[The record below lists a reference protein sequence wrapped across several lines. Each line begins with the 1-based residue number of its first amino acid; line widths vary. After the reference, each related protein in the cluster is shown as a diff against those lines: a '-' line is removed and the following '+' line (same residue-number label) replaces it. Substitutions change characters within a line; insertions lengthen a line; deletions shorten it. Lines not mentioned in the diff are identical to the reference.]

1 MERPTHLLLVASSFL
16 VFFSSFVSHQA
27 REVLAQNGR
36 ISVDVGVILDLG
48 SMEGKRCRTSIS
60 MAIDDF
66 YAAHHNYRTRI
77 ILHTRDSDGD
87 VVEAASAAVD
97 LLKNVRVQ
105 AIIGPQTSSQTEF
118 VADLGN
124 KTQIPI
130 LSFSATSPS
139 LSSARTPYFVR
150 ATFNDSSQVGA
161 IAAIVEQFGWREV
174 VPIYADS
181 DYGAGIIPALTDAL
195 QDVEARVPYR
205 SVISPSASDDRLDEE
220 LYKLMTMQT
229 RVFVV
234 HMTPRLGSRLF
245 QRAQELGMMTDDYA
259 WITTDGITDLLDLLD
274 PTVIDWMQGVI
285 GVRPYVP
292 RSKEIVNF
300 TTRFKARFRR
310 DNPTVEPTDPT
321 VFQLWAYDAAWALA
335 LAVEK
340 VGASSPLFQQK
351 PSQNGYNSDLAKLGE
366 SQTGP
371 KILEAISNTQFHGL
385 AGEFRLI
392 DGQLQSSVF
401 EIVNVNGKGGRGIG
415 FWTPASGISRL
426 RVSSKNKTG
435 LKPVIWPGDS
445 TTVPKGW
452 QVPTNGKKLQIG
464 VPVKQ
469 GFTEFVNVSQNP
481 FTNETTVTGY
491 CIDVFEAVMKALP
504 YAVPYEY
511 VPYTNVES
519 YDDLVRQVFE
529 KRFDA
534 VVGDVTI
541 IANRS
546 SYVEFTLPYTESGV
560 MMIVPV
566 KEDSTKNIWIF
577 LKPLT
582 TDLWFGSLSF
592 FFFTGF
598 VVWVIEHR
606 INKQFRGTQSQQLG
620 LIFYFAFSTL
630 VFAHRE
636 KLESNLSRFA
646 VIVWVFVVLIL
657 TSSYTAS
664 LTSMLTVQQL
674 QPTVTDVNELL
685 KNGEHVGYQDGSF
698 VLGMLKK
705 MNFKD
710 DKLRN
715 YSTVD
720 QYAQALRNGSA
731 HGGVAAIFDEIP
743 YLKLFLSEHCAD
755 YTMVGRTYKTDG
767 FGFVFPRD
775 SPLVPDVS
783 RAVLNVTEGDI
794 MTRIEKAW
802 FGDQLACPSQSDS
815 FSSASLNF
823 QSFGGL
829 FLITG
834 VVSLLALSIFL
845 AIFLCK
851 YWKEATTSESSL
863 WRKIVALAKY
873 YDSKDLTSPT
883 FKKKDGIVPNNGE
896 LNQSGNAQGAAIM
909 PCFDG
914 TQSPMSISNH
924 SDVNFVS
931 SDEGMFSIEPASPW
945 IRSPPAE
952 AYVELSEIREGRDV

>member
-1 MERPTHLLLVASSFL
+1 MERPTHVLLAASSFL
-16 VFFSSFVSHQA
+16 VIFSIFVSDRA
-27 REVLAQNGR
+27 GVVLAQNLT

-48 SMEGKRCRTSIS
+48 SIEGKRSRTSIS

-66 YAAHHNYRTRI
+66 YAAHRNYRTRI
-77 ILHTRDSDGD
+77 ILHTRDSNQDD
-87 VVEAASAAVD
+87 VGAASAAVD
-97 LLKNVRVQ
+97 LLKNVQVQ
-105 AIIGPQTSSQTEF
+105 AIIGPQTSSQAEF
-118 VADLGN
+118 VANLGS

-150 ATFNDSSQVGA
+150 ATFNDSSQAGA
-161 IAAIVEQFGWREV
+161 IAAIVQHFGWREL
-174 VPIYADS
+174 VPIYKDS
-181 DYGAGIIPALTDAL
+181 DYGAGIIPSLTDAL

-205 SVISPSASDDRLDEE
+205 SVISPSASDDQLDEE

-234 HMTPRLGSRLF
+234 HMTRVLGSRLF
-245 QRAQELGMMTDDYA
+245 QRAEQLGMMTDDYA

-274 PTVIDWMQGVI
+274 PTVIDSMQGVI

-292 RSKEIVNF
+292 RSKEIINF
-300 TTRFKARFRR
+300 TARFKARFRR
-310 DNPTVEPTDPT
+310 ENPTVEPTDPT

-335 LAVEK
+335 MAVEK
-340 VGASSPLFQQK
+340 VGAPSLVFQQR
-351 PSQNGYNSDLAKLGE
+351 PSQIGNYSDLGKLGE

-371 KILEAISNTQFHGL
+371 KLLEAISKTRFHGL
-385 AGEFRLI
+385 AGEFRLS
-392 DGQLQSSVF
+392 DGQLQLSAF
-401 EIVNVNGKGGRGIG
+401 EIVNVNGKAGREIG
-415 FWTPASGISRL
+415 FWNPVSGISRSP
-426 RVSSKNKTG
+426 VSSKDRTG

-452 QVPTNGKKLQIG
+452 QIPTNGKKLQIG

-469 GFTEFVNVSQNP
+469 GFNEFVNVSRNP
-481 FTNETTVTGY
+481 STNEVTVTGY
-491 CIDVFEAVMKALP
+491 CIDVFEAVMQALP
-504 YAVPYEY
+504 YALPYEY
-511 VPYTNVES
+511 VPYDNVES
-519 YDDLVRQVFE
+519 YDNFVYQVYD
-529 KRFDA
+529 KKFDA

-541 IANRS
+541 LFNRS
-546 SYVEFTLPYTESGV
+546 LYVDFTLPYTESGV
-560 MMIVPV
+560 SMIVPV
-566 KEDSTKNIWIF
+566 KEDKSKNIWIF

-582 TDLWFGSLSF
+582 TDLWLGSLSF

-606 INKQFRGTQSQQLG
+606 INKQFRGTPTQQLG

-630 VFAHRE
+630 VFAHKE

-646 VIVWVFVVLIL
+646 VIIWVFVVLIL

-685 KNGEHVGYQDGSF
+685 KNGEYIGYQDGSF
-698 VLGMLKK
+698 VSEMLKG
-705 MNFKD
+705 MNFGEN
-710 DKLRN
+710 KLRN

-743 YLKLFLSEHCAD
+743 CLKLFLSKHGAD
-755 YTMVGRTYKTDG
+755 YTMVGPTYKAEG
-767 FGFVFPRD
+767 FGFVFPKH

-783 RAVLNVTEGDI
+783 RAVLSVTEGDI
-794 MTRIEKAW
+794 MTGIEKKW
-802 FGDQLACPSQSDS
+802 FGDQSASPSQSGS
-815 FSSASLNF
+815 VSPASLDF
-823 QSFGGL
+823 QSFVGL

-834 VVSLLALSIFL
+834 AVSLLALLVFFAMFL
-845 AIFLCK
+845 YK
-851 YWKEATTSESSL
+851 NWKGTTTSESSL

-873 YDSKDLTSPT
+873 FDSKDLTSPT
-883 FKKKDGIVPNNGE
+883 FKKKDEVIPNNGE
-896 LNQSGNAQGAAIM
+896 LHQNGDAQGAVIL

-914 TQSPMSISNH
+914 SQSPMSISNH
-924 SDVNFVS
+924 SDINFAS
-931 SDEGMFSIEPASPW
+931 PDEGMSSMEPGSPR
-945 IRSPPAE
+945 IRSPQAE
-952 AYVELSEIREGRDV
+952 AFEELSEIRVERAV